1 MSDIVSASEQKS
13 IFLDIKD
20 WLAEIVD
27 SNINISVADMSADNS
42 LSIVPAKGV
51 KRYKEYAEYCLK
63 QLEQMQKEG

>member
-1 MSDIVSASEQKS
+1 MSASEQKS

-20 WLAEIVD
+20 WLAKIVG

-51 KRYKEYAEYCLK
+51 KRYKEYA
-63 QLEQMQKEG
+63 